1 VQYEVI
7 FSLRVLYT
15 IAAPPGDAQVMK
27 EIVFHYRWEW
37 QLGASPDA
45 LWPLVSDT
53 NRFNRAT
60 GVPPVERY
68 AATKPGTLPPE
79 MKNRRQLLRLYRLG
93 VEVRWE
99 EEPFE
104 WVRPYRFGVVRRYT
118 TGPVKEMRVL
128 AVMTPLPDG
137 RTNLLYDVQAEPS
150 WALGLVAIP
159 GQIGVLSAFSFA
171 STFKLY
177 GRVISGG
184 GKSGLDLPPENRLG
198 YAARKRLEDIGSRL
212 ENEGTDP
219 SLVSRLLDTVAHA
232 DDFVLARL
240 RPYALADHWGVSR
253 RDALELCLLATRMGL
268 LDLQWDIVCPLC
280 RGAKASSPTLSGVK
294 SGVHCDT
301 CRLDFVADFD
311 RLIELTFR
319 PNPTIREISNSE
331 WCVGGPQ
338 ITPHIVAQQLLRP
351 GERRLVTM
359 PLEEGRYRLRT
370 PETQGVQMLSVG
382 SDGQAE
388 ATLPCGPKG
397 WSRDELQLSCTPTL
411 HLENNMADE
420 QLFIIERMAWN
431 DQAATAAEVTALQR
445 FRDLFASES
454 LRPGE
459 KIAVGTLTV
468 LFTDLRD
475 STTMYHRMGDAP
487 AFGKVMSH
495 FDILRDAI
503 TEQDGALVK
512 TIGDAVMAVFRRPAS
527 AVKAA
532 LNAQSRLASAE
543 TGDNPLLL
551 KVGIHTGPSIAVTLN
566 DRLDYFGGTV
576 NIASR
581 LEALSSGT
589 DVIISSTVHSDPE
602 VAALLSEPGYEGS
615 HERFE
620 SSLRGYDNESFELW
634 RITRHTNRTGD

>member
-1 VQYEVI
+1 MNSI
-7 FSLRVLYT
+7 N
-15 IAAPPGDAQVMK
+15 
-27 EIVFHYRWEW
+27 FHYRWQW

-68 AATKPGTLPPE
+68 ASGRPDSPV
-79 MKNRRQLLRLYRLG
+79 MKNRRQLLRLFRLG

-104 WVRPYRFGVVRRYT
+104 WVRPQRFGVVRRYT

-137 RTNLLYDVQAEPS
+137 RTNLLYDVRAWPS
-150 WALGLVAIP
+150 WAFGMLAIP
-159 GQIGVLSAFSFA
+159 GQIGVLSALSFA

-184 GKSGLDLPPENRLG
+184 GKSGLDLPPENHLSHT
-198 YAARKRLEDIGSRL
+198 ARKRLQEIGRDLEDEGS
-212 ENEGTDP
+212 DP
-219 SLVSRLLDTVAHA
+219 ALVSPLLDTIAHA
-232 DDFVLARL
+232 DDFVLSRL
-240 RPYALADHWGVSR
+240 RPYALADHWKVPR
-253 RDALELCLLATRMGL
+253 RSVLELCLLATRKGL
-268 LDLQWDIVCPLC
+268 LDLQWDIICPLC
-280 RGAKASSPTLSGVK
+280 RGAKASASTLSGVK
-294 SGVHCDT
+294 SRIHCDT
-301 CRLDFVADFD
+301 CRLDFTADFD

-319 PNPTIREISNSE
+319 PNPSVREIPHSE

-338 ITPHIVAQQLLRP
+338 ITPHIVAQQLMRA
-351 GERRLVTM
+351 GERRTLTL
-359 PLEEGRYRLRT
+359 PLEDGRYRLRT
-370 PETQGVQMLSVG
+370 TELPGLQLLNVD
-382 SDGQAE
+382 SDGTPE
-388 ATLPCGPKG
+388 VTIPCNPEG
-397 WSRDELQLSCTPTL
+397 WARDEIHLTQTPTL
-411 HLENNMADE
+411 HLENNTPGE
-420 QLFIIERMAWN
+420 QLFILERTAWN

-445 FRDLFASES
+445 FRDLFANEAV
-454 LRPGE
+454 RPGE

-475 STTMYHRMGDAP
+475 STVMYRHMGDAP

-495 FDILRDAI
+495 FDILKEAI

-512 TIGDAVMAVFRRPAS
+512 TIGDATMAVFRRPVS

-532 LNAQSRLASAE
+532 LNAQAGLASAE
-543 TGDNPLLL
+543 NGGTPLLL
-551 KVGIHTGPSIAVTLN
+551 KVGVHTGPSIAVNLN

-581 LEALSSGT
+581 LEALSSGA
-589 DVIISSTVHSDPE
+589 DVIISRAVRTDPE
-602 VAALLSEPGYEGS
+602 VDALLAEECYKGTRES
-615 HERFE
+615 FE
-620 SSLRGYDNESFELW
+620 SPLKGYDTERFELW
-634 RITRHTNRTGD
+634 RIAQHSSGKGSSQPEERTS